1 MVCLTWD
8 LNPVKWSV
16 SQSHPI
22 TFSSNLLT
30 HIATKEI
37 PLSCIK
43 QRTRFASSPSLHHHI
58 LSLFSVFLS
67 FFLSFSLSF
76 SFFLSLSIKNLLLS
90 FYLLYP
96 YDCLF
101 AVSLLLLTTFTYLSF
116 SIYFFLPVTLSLC
129 IYFHLS
135 TLPLFSSLSSSLL
148 YLPTYLSTYVRT
160 YQPTYLPT
168 TFDLSNSSIFMYSL
182 SFLTQHFSLCL
193 CSCLCRYHLLQ
204 CGFLRPLRRRFDV
217 FFIWSPWNC
226 CPHPSSL
233 ASRVQ
238 LQ

>member
-1 MVCLTWD
+1 MRSEPRQVKCF
-8 LNPVKWSV
+8 PVSSYHFQLKSV
-16 SQSHPI
+16 NTYCHKRDPSVVHQTKNKICFFSITSPSHPFFI
-22 TFSSNLLT
+22 LC
-30 HIATKEI
+30 
-37 PLSCIK
+37 LS
-43 QRTRFASSPSLHHHI
+43 F
-58 LSLFSVFLS
+58 FLS

-217 FFIWSPWNC
+217 FFI
-226 CPHPSSL
+226 
-233 ASRVQ
+233 
-238 LQ
+238 